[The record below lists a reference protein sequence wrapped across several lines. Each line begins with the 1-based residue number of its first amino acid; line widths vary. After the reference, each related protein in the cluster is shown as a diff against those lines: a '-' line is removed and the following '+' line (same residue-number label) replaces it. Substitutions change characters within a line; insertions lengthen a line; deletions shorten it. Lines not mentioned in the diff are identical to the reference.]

1 MSEVLRPIFADKTES
16 ETRNPYLRPR
26 DAATL
31 ILVDAK
37 PGAPL
42 SILMGRRKSS
52 LRFMPG
58 LYVFPGGRVDGAD
71 GRMDHRGSLSAQTI
85 AKHSLHGPRAGEA
98 RLKAI
103 CLCAVRETYEEAGVL
118 LGRRAKPARIPNPDW
133 QAFDTHGV
141 TPDIDDLVFFCR
153 AITPPGRPRRF
164 DTRFF
169 LAERQAVAVTLPED
183 QRPDTD
189 LEATEWLSLE
199 AARAKPLPFITR
211 LILDDVEKRLA
222 MPDWRHPSQPTT
234 YYFNRGNKQL
244 RHIG

>member
-1 MSEVLRPIFADKTES
+1 MSEVLRPIFTDKTEA
-16 ETRNPYLRPR
+16 ETRSPYLRPR

-42 SILMGRRKSS
+42 SILMGRRKST

-58 LYVFPGGRVDGAD
+58 LYVFPGGRVDSAD
-71 GRMDHRGSLSAQTI
+71 GRMDHHGSLSPQSI
-85 AKHSLHGPRAGEA
+85 EKHSQHGPKATAA
-98 RLKAI
+98 RLRAI

-118 LGRRAKPARIPNPDW
+118 LGRRVKPARIPSPDW

-141 TPDIDDLVFFCR
+141 TPDLDDLTFFCR

-169 LAERQAVAVTLPED
+169 LAEHKAVAVTLPEAE
-183 QRPDTD
+183 RPDTD
-189 LEATEWLSLE
+189 LEAVEWLSLAE
-199 AARAKPLPFITR
+199 ARAKPLPFITR
-211 LILDDVEKRLA
+211 LILDDIEQRLTRA
-222 MPDWRHPSQPTT
+222 DWRLPSQPVT

-244 RHIG
+244 RHSD

>member
-1 MSEVLRPIFADKTES
+1 MEVLRPIFADKTEA

-31 ILVDAK
+31 ILVDK
-37 PGAPL
+37 SGREPL
-42 SILMGRRKSS
+42 ILMGRRKAS

-58 LYVFPGGRVDGAD
+58 LYVFPGGRVDRTD
-71 GRMDHRGSLSAQTI
+71 GRMAHRGGLSPQI
-85 AKHSLHGPRAGEA
+85 VEKLERNGPKVGPA

-103 CLCAVRETYEEAGVL
+103 GLCAIRETYEEAGLL
-118 LGRRAKPARIPNPDW
+118 LGHAAAPARIPAPDW
-133 QAFDTHGV
+133 QAFATHKV
-141 TPDIDDLVFFCR
+141 TPDLDALVFFCR

-169 LAERQAVAVTLPED
+169 LAEKQAVAVTLPAD

-189 LEATEWLSLE
+189 LEAVEWLSLTS
-199 AARAKPLPFITR
+199 ARNKELPFITR

-222 MPDWRHPSQPTT
+222 LPDWRDPSHAAA
-234 YYFNRGNKQL
+234 YYFTRGNQQMRQVL
-244 RHIG
+244 